1 MKKVLFVI
9 RTLSDDGAERALSNI
24 ITHFPDDWEID
35 LLLNNYDLA
44 EFPYKGNLLS
54 LDISNTK
61 ERKSSP
67 FFVVWEIVK
76 RAKYLRR
83 LKKENGYD
91 ACVSFLDSSNISN
104 VISGSKYCKTI
115 ISIRVSMISK
125 ESKSLYR
132 YGANA
137 LMRGVYNRANKIVA
151 VSKEIEEDMKLKF
164 KLADKKITSIVN
176 GYDYKQILKQSE
188 LAPEHVIDTSGRK
201 LVVTVGR
208 LNEQKGQ
215 WHLIRAFKEVIKKEP
230 TALLL
235 VLGTGELQEYYE
247 TIIRENDLQ
256 NHVILGGYCKN
267 PFWYEIKADV
277 FVLPSM
283 YEGFPNVLAEAI
295 CCEVPCIATD
305 FHSGAREIL
314 APDMDIMGERVA
326 SVTEA
331 PYGVLTPLCSGK
343 QYNAIEPL
351 EDAERQLADA
361 VIMMLSDEAKNQYYR
376 KQSKIRRENLSI
388 DEIVQEWIRV
398 IEEKN

>member
-9 RTLSDDGAERALSNI
+9 RTLADDGAERALSNI

-54 LDISNTK
+54 LDILNTK

-67 FFVVWEIVK
+67 FFVVWEIMK

-151 VSKEIEEDMKLKF
+151 VSKEIEEEMKKEFMLP
-164 KLADKKITSIVN
+164 DEKITSIVN

-188 LAPEHVIDTSGRK
+188 HAPEHVIDTSGRK

-235 VLGTGELQEYYE
+235 VLGTGALKEYYE
-247 TIIRENDLQ
+247 TIIHENNLQ
-256 NHVILGGYCKN
+256 NHVILGGYCRN
-267 PFWYEIKADV
+267 PFWYEVKADV

-283 YEGFPNVLAEAI
+283 YEGFPNALAEAI
-295 CCEVPCIATD
+295 CCGVPCIATD

-314 APDMDIMGERVA
+314 APEMDILGERIKKT
-326 SVTEA
+326 SKTQF
-331 PYGVLTPLCSGK
+331 GILTPLCSGTFYK
-343 QYNAIEPL
+343 GKEDLECAEVNLAEAIIEVL
-351 EDAERQLADA
+351 QNECLRKDLKERSLRRKKDLDIKMIIEKWLK
-361 VIMMLSDEAKNQYYR
+361 VISE
-376 KQSKIRRENLSI
+376 
-388 DEIVQEWIRV
+388 
-398 IEEKN
+398 